1 MNNHVTGSSEDRLLR
16 LEKEM
21 FIMRARMAEAYETI
35 NMLVK
40 ANEMLMNDLS
50 YLYDKVNPRNQ
61 LMFKFAKPADD
72 DTYN

>member
-1 MNNHVTGSSEDRLLR
+1 MNNHVTGSSDERLLR
-16 LEKEM
+16 LEKEV
-21 FIMRARMAEAYETI
+21 FIMRVRMAEAFETI

-40 ANEMLMNDLS
+40 ANEILVNDLS

-61 LMFKFAKPADD
+61 PMFRFSKPADD